1 MKRNAQDIH
10 HVLVIDDDPDDYLFV
25 KDAIKQFNPA
35 IDVYYLDRC
44 EDAYRFKNHPID
56 LVLLDINMPAHDGFE
71 WLKGIRDN
79 GYVDLP
85 VIMYTNS
92 LSPAHIRKAYEE
104 GANLYFVKPDNFNH
118 LKQGL
123 SALVNLDWSD
133 PFLIKEKYSKG
144 NYKTFQYT

>member
-1 MKRNAQDIH
+1 MKRNLNDIRS
-10 HVLVIDDDPDDYLFV
+10 VLVIDDDPDDYLFV
-25 KDAIKQFNPA
+25 RDAIKQFNPD
-35 IDVYYLDRC
+35 IDVYYLDSC
-44 EDAYRFKNHPID
+44 VDAFRFKEIPVD

-92 LSPAHIRKAYEE
+92 LSPAHIRKAYQE
-104 GANLYFVKPDNFNH
+104 GANLYFVKPDSFNN

-133 PFLIKEKYSKG
+133 PDGIKEKYSTG
-144 NYKTFQYT
+144 EYKTFQYT

>member
-1 MKRNAQDIH
+1 MTRNVNDIRT
-10 HVLVIDDDPDDYLFV
+10 VLVIDDDPDDYLFV
-25 KDAIKQFNPA
+25 KDAIMQFSPH
-35 IDVYYLDRC
+35 ITVYYLDSC
-44 EDAYRFKNHPID
+44 EEAHRYKNRPID
-56 LVLLDINMPAHDGFE
+56 LVLLDINMPVYDGFA

-92 LSPAHIRKAYEE
+92 LSPTHIRKAYEE

-133 PFLIKEKYSKG
+133 PLRIKEKYSQG
-144 NYKTFQYT
+144 QYKTFQYT